1 MIVNPLKYLKYA
13 QKARFAIGHFN
24 AGNIESAI
32 SIIIAAEEK
41 NAPVFLAI
49 TDKTFDYLG
58 LELNKTLVDLAKN
71 SKAPIALHYD
81 HGKNFKTAKKC
92 LLDGYKSIMFD
103 GSDLAY
109 DMSIRQSRKF
119 VQTSH
124 LHGGCCELE
133 LGHVTNS
140 ANKNVMTDP
149 DLVADFCKKTKTD
162 TLAVSVGNTHGMP
175 TKKEKINF
183 DLIKIIQKN
192 VNIPLVYHGASST
205 PPADVKKL
213 IKCGITKINI
223 DTDLR
228 EVFTKGLE
236 QYLKNHP
243 DEIDY
248 RKILGFASLK
258 IKKAVEYKINIFG
271 STNKS

>member
-1 MIVNPLKYLKYA
+1 MIVNPIKYLKYA
-13 QKARFAIGHFN
+13 QKAHFAIGHFN
-24 AGNIESAI
+24 AGNLESAF

-41 NAPVFLAI
+41 NSPIFLAI

-71 SKAPIALHYD
+71 STVPIAIHYD
-81 HGKNFKTAKKC
+81 HGQNFKTAKKC

-103 GSDLAY
+103 GSALSY
-109 DMSIRQSRKF
+109 EKNIRQSRKF
-119 VQTSH
+119 VQTAH
-124 LHGGCCELE
+124 LHNASCELE

-140 ANKNVMTDP
+140 SQKNKMTDP
-149 DLVADFCKKTKTD
+149 DLIDDFCKKTKTD
-162 TLAVSVGNTHGMP
+162 TLAISIGNTHGVP
-175 TKKEKINF
+175 SKNEKIDF
-183 DLIKIIQKN
+183 ELLKKINSISKT
-192 VNIPLVYHGASST
+192 PLVYHGASST
-205 PPADVKKL
+205 PVSDIKNL
-213 IKCGITKINI
+213 IQNGITKINI

-228 EVFTKGLE
+228 EAFTHGLE

-248 RKILGFASLK
+248 RKVLSFASLK
-258 IKKAVEYKINIFG
+258 VKKSVEYKIDIFG